1 MPRSAIATGLVDYIL
16 PVAEMPQ
23 QLITY
28 VEHAIGRKRKKETAP
43 FSETASALQKIF
55 ILLRAQMGHDFSHYK
70 QKTIGRRIQRRMAV
84 NQIEQVDHYVRYL
97 QQTPME
103 VRRLFREL
111 LITVTNF
118 FRDPEAFAVLE
129 EQVIPT
135 LLKKPPNHPIRI
147 WVPGCA
153 TGEEAYSIT
162 ILLQEQMAQS
172 GKRFDVQVFATDIAP
187 EAIETARAGVY
198 PDGIAADV
206 SSERLSRFFTQEDN
220 AYHVNKSIRDMVI
233 FAEQNVI
240 ADPPFSRIDLISCRN
255 LLIYLGSE
263 LQEKAI
269 RLFHYALDPQSY
281 LFLGTSESIGGFTDL
296 FEAVDRKHKLFR
308 SKEATT
314 AFAVP
319 RGFPSPSSKRA
330 PVDAPQGKSEERI
343 GIREVAERSLLEHFT
358 PACVIIDE
366 NGQILYVHGRTGQ
379 YLETPPGKATL
390 EIQRMARE
398 GLELELTTAIHKART
413 EAQQVRYPGIA
424 VRTNGA
430 YRTID
435 LTVRPVTDLPGTE
448 GLLMVT
454 FEDVTPEE
462 AQTGEESDESAKDQS
477 QHITRLKR
485 ELRAKEEHLQT
496 TIEELETSTEELKST
511 NEELQSSNEELQS
524 TNEELET
531 AKEEAQSIN
540 EELVTVNAELEQR
553 IEDLTQVNDDMK
565 NLLAGTGI
573 GTIFLDEHLHIQR
586 FTPPVTEII
595 NLIQADIGRP
605 VSHITSNLANYDA
618 LAQEAQEVLDT
629 LVPREQEVQTREGSW
644 YLLRIRPYRTRKN
657 VIEGVVLT
665 FVDITD
671 LKQAEQEIQ
680 EARDY
685 AESILATIREPL
697 IIMDADLTVVSA
709 NRSFYQT
716 FEMKPSET
724 EGTRFFNLGN
734 GVWDIPR
741 LRKLLEEIL
750 QEKTVF
756 NDYEVEHDFA
766 DIGWRRMLLNAR
778 EIRQAEGKER
788 LILLAIDD
796 VTKHHT
802 SSSQE
807 GKR

>member
-1 MPRSAIATGLVDYIL
+1 M
-16 PVAEMPQ
+16 
-23 QLITY
+23 
-28 VEHAIGRKRKKETAP
+28 
-43 FSETASALQKIF
+43 
-55 ILLRAQMGHDFSHYK
+55 
-70 QKTIGRRIQRRMAV
+70 
-84 NQIEQVDHYVRYL
+84 
-97 QQTPME
+97 
-103 VRRLFREL
+103 
-111 LITVTNF
+111 
-118 FRDPEAFAVLE
+118 
-129 EQVIPT
+129 
-135 LLKKPPNHPIRI
+135 
-147 WVPGCA
+147 
-153 TGEEAYSIT
+153 
-162 ILLQEQMAQS
+162 
-172 GKRFDVQVFATDIAP
+172 
-187 EAIETARAGVY
+187 
-198 PDGIAADV
+198 
-206 SSERLSRFFTQEDN
+206 
-220 AYHVNKSIRDMVI
+220 
-233 FAEQNVI
+233 
-240 ADPPFSRIDLISCRN
+240 
-255 LLIYLGSE
+255 
-263 LQEKAI
+263 
-269 RLFHYALDPQSY
+269 
-281 LFLGTSESIGGFTDL
+281 
-296 FEAVDRKHKLFR
+296 
-308 SKEATT
+308 
-314 AFAVP
+314 
-319 RGFPSPSSKRA
+319 
-330 PVDAPQGKSEERI
+330 
-343 GIREVAERSLLEHFT
+343 
-358 PACVIIDE
+358 
-366 NGQILYVHGRTGQ
+366 
-379 YLETPPGKATL
+379 
-390 EIQRMARE
+390 
-398 GLELELTTAIHKART
+398 
-413 EAQQVRYPGIA
+413 
-424 VRTNGA
+424 
-430 YRTID
+430 
-435 LTVRPVTDLPGTE
+435 PGTE

-462 AQTGEESDESAKDQS
+462 AQTGEESDESTKDQS

-511 NEELQSSNEELQS
+511 NEEMQSSNEELQS

-595 NLIQADIGRP
+595 NLIQGDIGRP
-605 VSHITSNLANYDA
+605 VSHITSNLANYEA